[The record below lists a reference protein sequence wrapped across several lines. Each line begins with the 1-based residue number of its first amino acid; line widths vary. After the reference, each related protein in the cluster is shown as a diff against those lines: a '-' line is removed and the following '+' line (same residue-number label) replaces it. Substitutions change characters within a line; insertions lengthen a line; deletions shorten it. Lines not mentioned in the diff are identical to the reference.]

1 MKKHYGLCLWRI
13 NVEINE
19 LDFVTQMDME
29 LSKTSFPYF
38 FQNVLGLMYPEYMH
52 EWLESMQTTD
62 RTVIICSRDH
72 GKSVFMHSWVVWN
85 LIFQEPPFQMLYISS
100 NQKQTLVHMRE
111 IDRYFNLPALK
122 PYKPSRGW
130 AIGNIQLTNG
140 NAILER
146 SVGSQ
151 IRGLHPQEIIIDD
164 PLKEFSL
171 VGIEKVTDWF
181 FGDMIPT
188 LHHTS
193 KLRMIGTPFTYTD
206 IFAQLEDNEAYT
218 VTKYP
223 CLNALNEPLWI
234 ERWDYDALMRRK
246 KEIGSLKFT
255 REYLCVPISTGTAL
269 FNPQFIDKCKNKDYV
284 LKLGHRKHKGYKYYV
299 GVDPAIS
306 TDGDYNVITVL
317 EVDEHMNKT
326 VVHVDRAKNVEFREN
341 IDKIRLIGKI
351 FEPEEI
357 LYETNTFAKA
367 FTQELRNISDLNVT
381 DFNTTRKRKQEII
394 LNLQMN
400 IENGKINFPY
410 GDNTSKRL
418 TNLLVEELSMFS
430 ITHSGKFEG
439 VGAHD
444 DLVMSLALANAAT
457 QNSQDVFM
465 LLDDM
470 GLFDS
475 PTPTNNSLG
484 GMLGLNF

>member
-1 MKKHYGLCLWRI
+1 M
-13 NVEINE
+13 EINE

-38 FQNVLGLMYPEYMH
+38 FQNVLGLLYPEYMH

-85 LIFQEPPFQMLYISS
+85 LVFQEPPFQMLYISS

-188 LHHTS
+188 LHHSS

-234 ERWDYDALMRRK
+234 DRWDYDALMRRK

>member
-1 MKKHYGLCLWRI
+1 M
-13 NVEINE
+13 
-19 LDFVTQMDME
+19 
-29 LSKTSFPYF
+29 
-38 FQNVLGLMYPEYMH
+38 MYPDYMQ
-52 EWLESMQTTD
+52 EWLQTMENTD
-62 RTVIICSRDH
+62 RTVIVCSRDH
-72 GKSVFMHSWVVWN
+72 GKSVFMHCWAVWN
-85 LIFQEPPFQMLYISS
+85 LIFQEPPFQMIYISS

-122 PYKPSRGW
+122 HFKPSRGW

-171 VGIEKVTDWF
+171 AGIQRVTDWF

-188 LHHTS
+188 LHHTAN
-193 KLRMIGTPFTYTD
+193 LRMIGTPFTYTD
-206 IFAQLEDNEAYT
+206 IFAQLEENEAYT

-223 CLNALNEPLWI
+223 CLNALNEPLWP
-234 ERWDYDALMRRK
+234 ERWDVDALMQRK
-246 KEIGSLKFT
+246 AEIGSLKFT

-269 FNPQFIDKCKNKDYV
+269 FNPDFINKCKNKDYV
-284 LKLGHRKHKGYKYYV
+284 LKLGNRKDKGYKYYV

-317 EVDEHMNKT
+317 EVDENKNKA
-326 VVHVDRAKNVEFREN
+326 VVHVDRAKNIEFREN
-341 IDKIRLIGKI
+341 IEKIRLIGKV

-357 LYETNTFAKA
+357 LFETNTFAKA
-367 FTQELRNISDLNVT
+367 FTQELKNMTDLNVR
-381 DFNTTRKRKQEII
+381 DFNTTRKKKQEII

-400 IENGKINFPY
+400 IENQKMIFPY
-410 GDNTSKRL
+410 GDNASRRL
-418 TNLLVEELSMFS
+418 TGALIEELSMFS
-430 ITHSGKFEG
+430 ITTSGKFEG

-457 QNSQDVFM
+457 QGSGEQFI
-465 LLDDM
+465 LLDD
-470 GLFDS
+470 LDIFD
-475 PTPTNNSLG
+475 TPTTHPRNMSG
-484 GMLGLNF
+484 ILGLNF

>member
-1 MKKHYGLCLWRI
+1 MTT
-13 NVEINE
+13 E
-19 LDFVTQMDME
+19 LDDMDFVSAMDME

-38 FQNVLGLMYPEYMH
+38 FQNVLGMMFPPYME
-52 EWLESMQTTD
+52 EWLESMQNTD

-72 GKSVFMHSWVVWN
+72 GKSVFMHCWVVWN
-85 LIFQEPPFQMLYISS
+85 LVFQEPPYQMLYISS

-111 IDRYFNLPALK
+111 IDRYFNHPALK
-122 PYKPSRGW
+122 KFRPSRNWG
-130 AIGNIQLTNG
+130 IGNIQLTNG

-171 VGIEKVTDWF
+171 SAIQRVTDWF

-193 KLRMIGTPFTYTD
+193 NLRMIGTPFTYTD
-206 IFAQLEDNEAYT
+206 IFAQLEDNQAYT

-223 CLNALNEPLWI
+223 CFNSLNEPLWP
-234 ERWDYDALMRRK
+234 ERWDHDALLQRK
-246 KEIGSLKFT
+246 AEIGSLKFT
-255 REYLCVPISTGTAL
+255 REYLCVPISTGTSL
-269 FNPQFIDKCKNKDYV
+269 FNPEFIENCKNKEYV
-284 LKLGHRKHKGYKYYV
+284 LKLGNRKDKGFKYYV

-317 EVDEHMNKT
+317 EVDDEANKT
-326 VVHVDRAKNVEFREN
+326 IVHVDRAKNVEFREN
-341 IDKIRLIGKI
+341 IEKIRLIGKI
-351 FEPEEI
+351 FQPEVV

-367 FTQELRNISDLNVT
+367 FTQELRSISDLNIR
-381 DFNTTRKRKQEII
+381 DFDTTRKKKQEII

-400 IENGKINFPY
+400 IENGKFNFPY
-410 GDNTSKRL
+410 GDNSSRRL
-418 TNLLVEELSMFS
+418 TNLLIEELSMFS
-430 ITHSGKFEG
+430 ITDSGRFEG

-457 QNSQDVFM
+457 QSPGENFI

-470 GLFDS
+470 DLFDT
-475 PTPTNNSLG
+475 TPTRPAGSAIPPG
-484 GMLGLNF
+484 ILGLNL

>member
-1 MKKHYGLCLWRI
+1 M
-13 NVEINE
+13 VELE
-19 LDFVTQMDME
+19 GMDFMSEMDME

-38 FQNVLGLMYPEYMH
+38 FQNVLGMMFPKYMQ
-52 EWLESMQTTD
+52 EWLDSMQKTD

-85 LIFQEPPFQMLYISS
+85 LVFQEPPYQMLYISS

-111 IDRYFNLPALK
+111 IDRYFNHPSLK
-122 PYKPSRGW
+122 HFRPSRGW

-171 VGIEKVTDWF
+171 AAIQRVTDWF

-193 KLRMIGTPFTYTD
+193 NLRMIGTPFTYTD
-206 IFAQLEDNEAYT
+206 IFSQLEENDAYS
-218 VTKYP
+218 VKKYP
-223 CLNALNEPLWI
+223 CLNSLNEPLWP
-234 ERWDYDALMRRK
+234 ERWDYDALMQRK
-246 KEIGSLKFT
+246 AEIGSLKFT

-269 FNPQFIDKCKNKDYV
+269 FNPEAVADCKDKDV
-284 LKLGHRKHKGYKYYV
+284 ILKLGNRKDKGYKYYV

-317 EVDEHMNKT
+317 EMDENQTKRI
-326 VVHVDRAKNVEFREN
+326 VHIDRAKNVDFREN
-341 IDKIRLIGKI
+341 IEKIRMIGKI
-351 FEPEEI
+351 FQPEVV

-367 FTQELRNISDLNVT
+367 FTQELRNISDLNVQ
-381 DFNTTRKRKQEII
+381 DFNTTRKKKQEII
-394 LNLQMN
+394 LSLQMN
-400 IENGKINFPY
+400 IENKKMRFPY
-410 GDNTSKRL
+410 GDETSRRV
-418 TNLLVEELSMFS
+418 TNMLIEELSMFS
-430 ITHSGKFEG
+430 ITQSGKFEG

-444 DLVMSLALANAAT
+444 DLVMSLALATAAT
-457 QNSQDVFM
+457 HVMGQTFL

-470 GLFDS
+470 GIFDEVGAS
-475 PTPTNNSLG
+475 RPNEPNAVF
-484 GMLGLNF
+484 GLNW

>member
-1 MKKHYGLCLWRI
+1 
-13 NVEINE
+13 
-19 LDFVTQMDME
+19 MDME
-29 LSKTSFPYF
+29 ISKTSFPYF
-38 FQNVLGLMYPEYMH
+38 FQNVLGMMYPEYMQ
-52 EWLESMQTTD
+52 EWLELMQSTD

-85 LIFQEPPFQMLYISS
+85 LVFQEPPFQMLYISS

-111 IDRYFNLPALK
+111 IDRMFNHPALK
-122 PYKPSRGW
+122 KFRPSRGW

-146 SVGSQ
+146 SIGSQ

-164 PLKEFSL
+164 PLKEFSMS
-171 VGIEKVTDWF
+171 GIQKVTDWF

-188 LHHTS
+188 LHHTAQ
-193 KLRMIGTPFTYTD
+193 LRMIGTPFTYTD
-206 IFAQLEDNEAYT
+206 IFSQLEENEAYT
-218 VTKYP
+218 VSRYP
-223 CLNALNEPLWI
+223 CLNSLNEPLWP
-234 ERWDYDALMRRK
+234 ERWDYQALLQRK
-246 KEIGSLKFT
+246 AEIGSLKFT

-269 FNPQFIDKCKNKDYV
+269 FNPEYVALCKNKEYV

-306 TDGDYNVITVL
+306 TDGDCNVITVL
-317 EVDEHMNKT
+317 EVDEHLNKT
-326 VVHVDRAKNVEFREN
+326 VVHIDRAKNIEFREN

-357 LYETNTFAKA
+357 LFETNTFAKA
-367 FTQELRNISDLNVT
+367 FTQELRNISDLNIR
-381 DFNTTRKRKQEII
+381 DFNTTRKKKQEII

-400 IENGKINFPY
+400 IENKKIILPY
-410 GDNTSKRL
+410 GNEASRRV
-418 TNLLVEELSMFS
+418 TNMLIEELSMFS
-430 ITHSGKFEG
+430 ITDSGKFEG

-457 QNSQDVFM
+457 QVLGQTFV

-470 GLFDS
+470 GIFDE
-475 PTPTNNSLG
+475 PTPTRNPISNG
-484 GMLGLNF
+484 IVGLNW

>member
-1 MKKHYGLCLWRI
+1 
-13 NVEINE
+13 
-19 LDFVTQMDME
+19 
-29 LSKTSFPYF
+29 
-38 FQNVLGLMYPEYMH
+38 MH
-52 EWLESMQTTD
+52 
-62 RTVIICSRDH
+62 C
-72 GKSVFMHSWVVWN
+72 WVVWN
-85 LIFQEPPFQMLYISS
+85 LVFQEPPFQMLYISS

-122 PYKPSRGW
+122 QFKPSRGW

-171 VGIEKVTDWF
+171 AGIQRVTDWF

-193 KLRMIGTPFTYTD
+193 NLRMIGTPFTYTD
-206 IFAQLEDNEAYT
+206 IFAQLEDNQAYT
-218 VTKYP
+218 VRKYP
-223 CLNALNEPLWI
+223 CLNSLNEPLWP
-234 ERWDYDALMRRK
+234 ERWDYDALMQRK
-246 KEIGSLKFT
+246 AEIGSLKFT

-269 FNPQFIDKCKNKDYV
+269 FNPEFVEKCKNKDYM
-284 LKLGHRKHKGYKYYV
+284 LKLGHRKDKGYKYYV

-317 EVDEHMNKT
+317 EVDENKNKT
-326 VVHVDRAKNVEFREN
+326 IVHVDRAKNVEFREN
-341 IDKIRLIGKI
+341 IEKIKLIGKI
-351 FEPEEI
+351 FQPEVI

-367 FTQELRNISDLNVT
+367 FTQELRSISDLNIR
-381 DFNTTRKRKQEII
+381 DFNTTRKNKQEII
-394 LNLQMN
+394 LGLQMN
-400 IENGKINFPY
+400 IENGKLNFPY
-410 GDNTSKRL
+410 GDSASKRL
-418 TNLLVEELSMFS
+418 TNMLIEELSMFS
-430 ITHSGKFEG
+430 ITSTGKFEG

-444 DLVMSLALANAAT
+444 DLVMSLALATAASHN
-457 QNSQDVFM
+457 QGENFI

-470 GLFDS
+470 EIFDE
-475 PTPTNNSLG
+475 PATTINNP
-484 GMLGLNF
+484 LNGIIGINF

>member
-1 MKKHYGLCLWRI
+1 MTDMEGM
-13 NVEINE
+13 
-19 LDFVTQMDME
+19 DFMSDMDME
-29 LSKTSFPYF
+29 ISKTSFPYF
-38 FQNVLGLMYPEYMH
+38 FQNVLGMMFPKYME
-52 EWLESMQTTD
+52 EWLETMQKTD

-72 GKSVFMHSWVVWN
+72 GKSVFMHCWVVWN
-85 LIFQEPPFQMLYISS
+85 LVFQEPPYQMLYISS

-111 IDRYFNLPALK
+111 IDRYFNHPALK
-122 PYKPSRGW
+122 KFRPSRGW

-171 VGIEKVTDWF
+171 SGIQRVTDWF

-193 KLRMIGTPFTYTD
+193 NLRMIGTPFTYTD
-206 IFAQLEDNEAYT
+206 IFAQLEDNAAYT
-218 VTKYP
+218 VRKYP
-223 CLNALNEPLWI
+223 CLNSLNEPLWPA
-234 ERWDYDALMRRK
+234 RWDFDALMQRK
-246 KEIGSLKFT
+246 AEIGSLKFT

-269 FNPQFIDKCKNKDYV
+269 FNPEFVEKCKNKDYV
-284 LKLGHRKHKGYKYYV
+284 LKLGNRKEKGYRYYV

-317 EVDEHMNKT
+317 EVDDDQNKT
-326 VVHVDRAKNVEFREN
+326 IVHVDRAKNVDFREN
-341 IDKIRLIGKI
+341 IEKIKIIGKI
-351 FEPEEI
+351 FQPEEI

-367 FTQELRNISDLNVT
+367 FTQELRSVSDLNVR
-381 DFNTTRKRKQEII
+381 DFNTTRKNKQEII
-394 LNLQMN
+394 LSLQMN
-400 IENGKINFPY
+400 IENEKLNLPY
-410 GDNTSKRL
+410 GDAASRRVT
-418 TNLLVEELSMFS
+418 TMIIEELSMFS
-430 ITHSGKFEG
+430 ITASGRFEG

-444 DLVMSLALANAAT
+444 DLVMSLALANAA
-457 QNSQDVFM
+457 SQQRGATFM

-470 GLFDS
+470 EIFDDAKITIN
-475 PTPTNNSLG
+475 TPLDAIQ
-484 GMLGLNF
+484 GLNF

>member
-1 MKKHYGLCLWRI
+1 MSMELE
-13 NVEINE
+13 N
-19 LDFVTQMDME
+19 LDFVTKMDME
-29 LSKTSFPYF
+29 LSKNSFPYF
-38 FQNVLGLMYPEYMH
+38 FQNLLGKMFPPYMQ
-52 EWLESMQTTD
+52 EWLETMESTD
-62 RTVIICSRDH
+62 RTVIVCSRDH

-85 LIFQEPPFQMLYISS
+85 LVFQEPPYQMLYISS

-111 IDRYFNLPALK
+111 IDRYFNHPALK

-164 PLKEFSL
+164 PLKEFSMS
-171 VGIEKVTDWF
+171 GIQRVTDWF

-206 IFAQLEDNEAYT
+206 IFSQLEENEAYT
-218 VTKYP
+218 VNKYP
-223 CLNALNEPLWI
+223 CLNSLNEPLWP
-234 ERWDYDALMRRK
+234 ERWNYDALMQRK
-246 KEIGSLKFT
+246 AEIGSLKFT

-269 FNPQFIDKCKNKDYV
+269 FNPEFVAKCKNKDYV
-284 LKLGHRKHKGYKYYV
+284 LKLGHRKEKGYKYYV

-306 TDGDYNVITVL
+306 TDGDYNVIVVL
-317 EVDEHMNKT
+317 EVDEEKNKT

-341 IDKIRLIGKI
+341 LNKLRMVGKI
-351 FEPEEI
+351 FEPEQI

-367 FTQELRNISDLNVT
+367 FTQELRNISDLNVK
-381 DFNTTRKRKQEII
+381 DFDTTRKKKQEII

-400 IENGKINFPY
+400 IENGKMRFPY
-410 GDNTSKRL
+410 GDNNSRQI
-418 TNLLVEELSMFS
+418 TNLLIEELSMFS
-430 ITHSGKFEG
+430 ITDSGRFEG

-444 DLVMSLALANAAT
+444 DLVMGLALANAAA
-457 QNSQDVFM
+457 QGQAESFI
-465 LLDDM
+465 LLDDLDIFDTGPRPRQQSGLGMM
-470 GLFDS
+470 GI
-475 PTPTNNSLG
+475 
-484 GMLGLNF
+484 NF